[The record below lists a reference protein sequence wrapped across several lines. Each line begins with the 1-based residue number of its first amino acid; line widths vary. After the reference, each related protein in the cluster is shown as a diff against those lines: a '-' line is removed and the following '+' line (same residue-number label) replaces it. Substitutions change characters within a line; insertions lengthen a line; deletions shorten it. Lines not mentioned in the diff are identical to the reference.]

1 MGQGFG
7 IFINFCN
14 SWTELPHAAPV
25 IEAQEARKRM
35 RISSHPQRTHFQSL
49 AIVRFGFDVSRLAK
63 VLRWLAYV
71 DCYHWFVAPERL
83 HRPCSLAHSRC
94 VAWPSQPNLAVRM
107 LLQYVAMLLASLP
120 HETSYIVNACICFV

>member
-71 DCYHWFVAPERL
+71 DLLSLVCGAGEAPSPL
-83 HRPCSLAHSRC
+83 FAGAFTMCGLAESAELSSSNVVTIC
-94 VAWPSQPNLAVRM
+94 CNAFGF
-107 LLQYVAMLLASLP
+107 
-120 HETSYIVNACICFV
+120 TSS